1 MMSDRKDLYMKHL
14 PLRVHLTRAFTIIAL
29 IPILILGSIQIVQ
42 INQIKDDY
50 KRTQMHTTQRLA
62 DAVEAYIYY
71 RQNAI
76 ETLGATISAS
86 RTSFR
91 DRAGITPKIQSLQA
105 SLPGLINVVTADRT
119 GIVTASYPE
128 TNPVGE
134 PLVGASLSQNGYYN
148 EMLKSQSTIITTLFR
163 GLQSGGQPDIVI
175 AAPIFN
181 EDRQYDGF
189 VAATLDLKQLELLVT
204 KYDYGKNTY
213 PVVLDRLN
221 QVIYHPDRQLTATM
235 KDLSSEAVVQA
246 AGENPEGLG
255 RYMSSLKQQEELVT
269 YTTISGLGWK
279 VWVGRSYQTVNETL
293 FNSLLLTFT
302 LLLLAI
308 GLTIA
313 LGFFLAKG
321 LNNTIHLLV
330 GYTQKLVDGSYK
342 ERPESTSMRGVP
354 YELNVLASRF
364 FQMAQQVNENQHALL
379 RLNAELENRVEERT
393 QSLSRKNK
401 ELEIVNTLITPIS
414 PSQETPELIEGSMG
428 QLRMLLNTDVR
439 LHPSYGED
447 TRPLGLFSR
456 KRTIVDGGEQS
467 LSHELKAMPTY
478 IVPVRSGAIELAQMA
493 VAQGIEDGSVTEQ
506 DRHFLHTFA
515 NSVAIMLQNDL
526 LLKSVQHEHAT
537 LQAVLESMTDA
548 IVLIDMQ
555 KQVVYGNRQMS
566 EMFGI
571 PTPDLLLM
579 SEEVMFE
586 TISFQSPDSRED
598 FSSLIAQQVAAIK
611 FKLTVSSGKE
621 RYMIVS
627 SFHVLNQD
635 HVYGRGYVWRDITKE
650 HEVDSLKNDLISLA
664 SHEFKTPIT
673 GIKGSVETL
682 LRTDADW
689 EESFKQELLE
699 GIHEDIGRIQQLI
712 EDWLDI
718 SKIEAGAMRVNREP
732 TRIQSIVRNAIKRL
746 PNADEHWLEIDASLE
761 DSLPLVYADKTRLEQ
776 VFVNLFTNAIRYN
789 DRQPLVRVT
798 AENDDTYVHIRV
810 TDNGTGIHA
819 DHLEHIFDRFYRVD
833 LSSSRRTSGTGLGLA
848 ICKGIMDS
856 HGGQLRVESTEGE
869 GSTFIVSIPQY
880 NPKEDDAL

>member
-1 MMSDRKDLYMKHL
+1 MKHL

-29 IPILILGSIQIVQ
+29 IPILILGSIQIFQ

-71 RQNAI
+71 RKNAI

-91 DRAGITPKIQSLQA
+91 DRAGITPKLQSLQA
-105 SLPGLINVVTADRT
+105 SLPGLINVVAADRS
-119 GIVTASYPE
+119 GIITASFPE
-128 TNPVGE
+128 TNPTGE
-134 PLVGASLSQNGYYN
+134 PLVGTSLSQNSYYS
-148 EMLKSQSTIITTLFR
+148 EMLKAQSTTISSLFR
-163 GLQSGGQPDIVI
+163 GLQSAGTPGVVI
-175 AAPIFN
+175 ATPIFS

-189 VAATLDLKQLELLVT
+189 VAAALDLKQLEQLVT

-221 QVIYHPDRQLTATM
+221 QAIYHPDQQVMATM
-235 KDLSSEAVVQA
+235 KNLSTEAVVQA
-246 AGENPEGLG
+246 AEESPEGLG
-255 RYMSSLKQQEELVT
+255 RFMSSLLQQEELIT

-279 VWVGRSYQTVNETL
+279 VWVGRSYQTVNEAL

-313 LGFFLAKG
+313 LGFFLAKR

-330 GYTQKLVDGSYK
+330 GYTQKLADGSYK
-342 ERPESTSMRGVP
+342 ERPEKTAMRGVP
-354 YELNVLASRF
+354 YELNVLANRF
-364 FQMAQQVNENQHALL
+364 FEMAQQVNENQKALL
-379 RLNAELENRVEERT
+379 GLNAELEHRVEDRT

-401 ELEIVNTLITPIS
+401 ELEIVNTLITPMN
-414 PSQETPELIEGSMG
+414 PSQETPELIEGSID
-428 QLRMLLNTDVR
+428 QLRLLLNADVR
-439 LHPSYGED
+439 LDPSYEGD
-447 TRPLGLFSR
+447 TRQLGIFSR
-456 KRTIVDGGEQS
+456 KRIVADGGAQIRAAIDS
-467 LSHELKAMPTY
+467 PAY
-478 IVPVRSGAIELAQMA
+478 IVPVRSGTIELAHLN
-493 VAQGIEDGSVTEQ
+493 VSQGKENGNVSEQ
-506 DRHFLHTFA
+506 DRNFLHTFA
-515 NSVAIMLQNDL
+515 NSVAVMLQNDL

-571 PTPDLLLM
+571 PIPELLQM
-579 SEEVMFE
+579 SEEAMFE
-586 TISFQSPDSRED
+586 TVRLRSPESREV
-598 FSSLIAQQVAAIK
+598 FTSLISQEVPAVK
-611 FKLTVSSGKE
+611 FKLTATTGKE
-621 RYMIVS
+621 RFMIVT
-627 SFHVLNQD
+627 SFLVLSQD

-682 LRTDADW
+682 LRVDADW
-689 EESFKQELLE
+689 DESFKQELLE

-732 TRIQSIVRNAIKRL
+732 TRIQSIIRNAIKRL
-746 PNADEHWLEIDASLE
+746 PSADEHWMEMDASLE
-761 DSLPLVYADKTRLEQ
+761 GSLPLIYADKDRLEQ

-789 DRQPLVRVT
+789 DRQPFVRVT
-798 AENDDTYVHIRV
+798 AESDNSYVYIRV
-810 TDNGTGIHA
+810 IDNGTGIHA

-856 HGGQLRVESTEGE
+856 HGGQLHVESTEGE

-880 NPKEDDAL
+880 NPKVDDVV